1 MALIRITNFGGI
13 VPALDQRALGADNAT
28 RAENLLARV
37 SEFRP
42 LLDATTYAG
51 ALTVSGPATMYR
63 FPRVSGGALNTD
75 FSSSATW
82 KAYANYT
89 NLVQAQLND
98 NKTSRTYVTDGAGG
112 YAPRVIDNAGTDR
125 QLGVPAPS
133 TPTVT
138 LNQGDYYTQSDRDEA
153 LSAAKAQILAALRG
167 AATRYKVGATFT
179 ANATEGIL
187 EDGAITDA
195 PPTHRFRVHRYSGF
209 EGTISDA
216 YGSTVEAD
224 VAWIRAT
231 RLGGWAQSTG
241 TPAWM
246 GSAGT
251 WHYALAYPAY
261 GVGFDFDAD
270 AAEAALGGVS
280 SGGTGSSYSMEVTP
294 YGSDPYAANN
304 SFYLRCDGA
313 NNSTTFTDSSANAIT
328 VTPQGNAKISTGWAA
343 ASSGAA
349 AYFDGSGDYLEIAD
363 SSLVELG
370 SDDFCIRCS
379 IYLTGY
385 SSASGGVYSTALV
398 AKDSS
403 TLGRGYAFQIDGT
416 AGSFTSLS
424 FVGFSN
430 NTNYT
435 AVTESY
441 AFALNT
447 KYDVAVARQGNYVY
461 LFVNGALLNEGGTPF
476 SITIQNTT
484 GTLKIGARR
493 YDIYN
498 YYVTGYMDEIQFT
511 KGASRM
517 ESTAALLTGAQ
528 ATEIAQNAAEAF
540 DPDGVFAN
548 PVVQALRDKVTE
560 FEAMIN
566 TRPPGSNSSSA
577 TTTANTA
584 AITAAANAIYDR
596 LARNAIIYQAGNG
609 GA

>member
-1 MALIRITNFGGI
+1 MAIVKITNFGGLL
-13 VPALDQRALGADNAT
+13 PALSARSLPLENAT
-28 RAENLLARV
+28 TATNLLARV

-42 LLDATTYAG
+42 ILDGTTYSG
-51 ALTVSGPATMYR
+51 VLSVSNPATIYR
-63 FPRVSGGALNTD
+63 LARSSGGALNTA
-75 FSSSATW
+75 FTQGW
-82 KAYANYT
+82 KAYASWT
-89 NLVQAQLND
+89 NLVQGQIND
-98 NKTSRTYVTDGAGG
+98 NLTSRTYVTDGAGA
-112 YAPRVIDNAGTDR
+112 YAPRVIDNAGADR

-138 LNQGDYYTQSDRDEA
+138 LNQGDYFTQEDRDES
-153 LSAAKAQILAALRG
+153 LRAAKAQILAALRG

-179 ANATEGIL
+179 ANATDGIL

-195 PPTHRFRVHRYSGF
+195 PPTHRFRVHRYTGF

-241 TPAWM
+241 TPSWM
-246 GSAGT
+246 GTAGT

-261 GVGFDFDAD
+261 GVGFSFDQD

-280 SGGTGSSYSMEVTP
+280 SGGTGGSYTMEVTP

-304 SFYLRCDGA
+304 SLYLRCDGA
-313 NNSTTFTDSSANAIT
+313 NNSTTFTDSSANAVT

-343 ASSGAA
+343 ASNGAA
-349 AYFDGSGDYLEIAD
+349 AYFDGSGDYLEVAD
-363 SSLVELG
+363 NALFELAG
-370 SDDFCIRCS
+370 EDFCMRCS

-385 SSASGGVYSTALV
+385 SSNNGGVYSTTLIC
-398 AKDSS
+398 KDSF
-403 TLGRGYAFQIDGT
+403 TQGRAFALTIDGT
-416 AGSFTSLS
+416 VNSYTTLA
-424 FVGFSN
+424 FVGFSD

-435 AVTESY
+435 AASVSY
-441 AFALNT
+441 NFALNT
-447 KYDVAVARQGNYVY
+447 KYDVAVARQGNYIY

-476 SITIQNTT
+476 SRTIQNTA
-484 GTLKIGARR
+484 GSLKIGARV
-493 YDIYN
+493 YGDGVYF
-498 YYVTGYMDEIQFT
+498 YYLTGYMDEIQIT
-511 KGASRM
+511 KGASRL
-517 ESTAALLTGAQ
+517 ESTAALLTSEQ
-528 ATEIAQNAAEAF
+528 AVEIAQNAAEAF

-548 PVVQALRDKVTE
+548 PVVQALRDKVTA
-560 FEAMIN
+560 FEALIN

-596 LARNAIIYQAGNG
+596 LARNASTQVVGAG